1 MVVAI
6 ILIGCF
12 IGSVITSFIY
22 SIKTSY
28 GTLRI
33 DHSNPEKD
41 VYRFDVDDID
51 ELSNKKRIVLKVDNN
66 AIISHK

>member
-6 ILIGCF
+6 VLIGCF
-12 IGSVITSFIY
+12 MGSVITIFIY